1 MSQVGFKRRYDSA
14 FVGLLSALTF
24 VLATGCQSESNS
36 DAGATPQWMQTPSL
50 DDASVSAALG
60 SKLALKINLK
70 SNRVT
75 LYKGGQVADQWNIA
89 SADVTGEFHN
99 NEPQSTPTGIF
110 AVEDMQ
116 ACPEWL
122 PRAPQDPKTGKV
134 ASNEKE
140 RWEIIK
146 ANPELFGACGKS
158 NPLGHYAIWFHG
170 AYGVHGNSAEWILEL
185 NNPEERRVSGGCIR
199 NPNRKI
205 KELFHLVIDSFPQ
218 IASYRDE
225 VLKLESSASKV
236 TKTQSLKGIDF
247 KVVVGKWNQDPKVGS
262 DVTQPMTEPTVAPPV
277 VNENQLKCP
286 VVAVDDTLGIA
297 PTHEALPATANNVVS
312 FYSLGDSALVKEVV
326 EGTNYVRTLRGLV
339 DKKYL
344 GECSQLE

>member
-1 MSQVGFKRRYDSA
+1 MKHVGFKRRYEYTL
-14 FVGLLSALTF
+14 FGLLSALA
-24 VLATGCQSESNS
+24 VAVAPGCQMDSGTDES
-36 DAGATPQWMQTPSL
+36 AAPQWMQTPKL
-50 DDASVSAALG
+50 DDASVSSALA
-60 SKLALKINLK
+60 STLALRINLK
-70 SNRVT
+70 SNRIT
-75 LYKGGQVADQWNIA
+75 LYKSGKVADQWNIA
-89 SADVTGEFHN
+89 SADVTGEFHDN
-99 NEPQSTPTGIF
+99 QPQSTPTGIF

-218 IASYRDE
+218 IAAYRNE
-225 VLKLESSASKV
+225 VTKLESSASKV
-236 TKTQSLKGIDF
+236 TKTQSLKGVDF
-247 KVVVGKWNQDPKVGS
+247 KVVVGNWSQDPAVGS
-262 DVTQPMTEPTVAPPV
+262 DATQPQLEPTPSPPV
-277 VNENQLKCP
+277 VTETQIKCP
-286 VVAVDDTLGIA
+286 VVAVDNTLGIA
-297 PTHEALPATANNVVS
+297 PTHEMLPATAHNVVS
-312 FYSLGDSALVKEVV
+312 FYSLGDSAIVKEVIV
-326 EGTNYVRTLRGLV
+326 GTNYVRTLRGIV

-344 GECSQLE
+344 G

>member
-1 MSQVGFKRRYDSA
+1 MRLTGNTRRYGA
-14 FVGLLSALTF
+14 TLLGLLSAF
-24 VLATGCQSESNS
+24 AVVVATGCQSDSNT
-36 DAGATPQWMQTPSL
+36 DAVATPQWMQTPSL
-50 DDASVSAALG
+50 DDATVSAALG
-60 SKLALKINLK
+60 AKLALRINLQ
-70 SNRVT
+70 SNRIT
-75 LYKGGQVADQWNIA
+75 LYKSGKVADQWNIA

-99 NEPQSTPTGIF
+99 KEPQSTPTGIF

-140 RWEIIK
+140 RWEIIN

-199 NPNRKI
+199 NPNMKI
-205 KELFHLVIDSFPQ
+205 KELFHLAIDSFPQ
-218 IASYRDE
+218 IASYRSE
-225 VLKLESSASKV
+225 VLNLESSSKKV

-247 KVVVGKWNQDPKVGS
+247 KVVVGHWNQDPS
-262 DVTQPMTEPTVAPPV
+262 LDTTVTQPQAEPTVAPPV
-277 VNENQLKCP
+277 VTETQLKCP
-286 VVAVDDTLGIA
+286 VVAIDSTLGIA
-297 PTHEALPATANNVVS
+297 PTHEMLPATAHNVVS
-312 FYSLGDSALVKEVV
+312 FYSLGDSAIVKEEI
-326 EGTNYVRTLRGLV
+326 EGTNYVRTLRGIL
-339 DKKYL
+339 DRKYL
-344 GECSQLE
+344 GKCSQL